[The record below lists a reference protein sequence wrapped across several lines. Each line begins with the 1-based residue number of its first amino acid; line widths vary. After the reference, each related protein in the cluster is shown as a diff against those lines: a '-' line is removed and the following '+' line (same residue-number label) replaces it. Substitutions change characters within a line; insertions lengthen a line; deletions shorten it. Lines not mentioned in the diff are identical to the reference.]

1 MIRNPF
7 KAILS
12 WFRHHEVGP
21 HSTSEISS
29 LAYKSR
35 ERSEDQS
42 IFYTEKFEKFAL
54 ENIDKWRTLVED
66 WVILGDVIVVHFET
80 VISDRIGQLERILK
94 FLNLKKNDQRLECL
108 KYCNVDMY
116 KRKSKKLEKSPFSEE
131 LRAKINDKIN
141 KVNRL
146 LLKYGHAGIPYD
158 KYNADYK

>member
-21 HSTSEISS
+21 HSSSEISS

-54 ENIDKWRTLVED
+54 GNIDKWRSLVED
-66 WVILGDVIVVHFET
+66 WVILGDIIVVHFET
-80 VISDRIGQLERILK
+80 VISDRIGQIERILK
-94 FLNLKKNDQRLECL
+94 FLNLEKNDQRLDCL
-108 KYCNVDMY
+108 KNCNVDMY
-116 KRKSKKLEKSPFSEE
+116 QRKPKRLENNPF
-131 LRAKINDKIN
+131 
-141 KVNRL
+141 
-146 LLKYGHAGIPYD
+146 LKD
-158 KYNADYK
+158 